1 MPAASVHGSAGDEP
15 TWPSIRHSN
24 VIGCYD
30 SGLRR
35 IGVQPPGQPCPAGPA
50 PGATSGTISVPVGS
64 PTIIIVSYNSG
75 AHLEHCLESAAAHAP
90 NAPVIVVDNASADGS
105 GEVAARFPRA
115 TLIRNA
121 SNVGFGA
128 AVNQGAKAARDA
140 ALLLLNPDCEL
151 TAGSVDALELEL
163 AAHPDCAVAA
173 PTVLNSDGSVQ
184 GSVRGDP
191 TMMTGLFGRTSLLTR
206 LLPQAPAARRNVQSG
221 ALPGDASRTAD
232 WVSGACMLV
241 RRDAFDAVAGF
252 DERYF
257 LYWEDADLCRRMRQ
271 RGYTIRY
278 VPRAR
283 VIHAVGVS
291 SRTAKALSIRAF
303 HQSAF
308 LYYRTHVARTA
319 ATRAFAWLMLE
330 ARCRWKLAVARRADR

>member
-1 MPAASVHGSAGDEP
+1 
-15 TWPSIRHSN
+15 
-24 VIGCYD
+24 
-30 SGLRR
+30 
-35 IGVQPPGQPCPAGPA
+35 
-50 PGATSGTISVPVGS
+50 VGS

-75 AHLEHCLESAAAHAP
+75 GHLRHCLESVAAHAP
-90 NAPVIVVDNASADGS
+90 GASVVVVDNASADGS
-105 GEVAARFPRA
+105 GDVAAQFPRV

-121 SNVGFGA
+121 ANVGFGA
-128 AVNQGAKAARDA
+128 AVNQGAAAA
-140 ALLLLNPDCEL
+140 AGAASILLLNPDCEL
-151 TAGSVDALELEL
+151 TAGSLDALGLEL
-163 AAHPDCAVAA
+163 AAHPNCAIAA

-206 LLPQAPAARRNVQSG
+206 LLPQVPAARRNVQAATS
-221 ALPGDASRTAD
+221 PGDASRTAD

-241 RRDAFDAVAGF
+241 RHDAFDAVAGF

-257 LYWEDADLCRRMRQ
+257 LYWEDADLCRRLRQ
-271 RGYTIRY
+271 RGHTIRY

-291 SRTAKALSIRAF
+291 SRTAKALSVRAF

-319 ATRAFAWLMLE
+319 ATRAFAWVVLE
-330 ARCRWKLAVARRADR
+330 ARCRWKLAAARLADR